1 MRFTKD
7 VVQKLLDINE
17 GFEIRVPDT
26 LGGGRNYSATNYYLI
41 KGGELLVRSVGKT
54 AWADSN
60 FDKTTIANPDQTRR
74 FLKKVINSLKTD
86 GIK

>member
-7 VVQKLLDINE
+7 VVQKLLDLNE
-17 GFEIRVPDT
+17 GFEKSVTDT

-41 KGGELLVRSVGKT
+41 KGGQLLIRT
-54 AWADSN
+54 AGRTSWADSKFVTN
-60 FDKTTIANPDQTRR
+60 TIANPDQTRR